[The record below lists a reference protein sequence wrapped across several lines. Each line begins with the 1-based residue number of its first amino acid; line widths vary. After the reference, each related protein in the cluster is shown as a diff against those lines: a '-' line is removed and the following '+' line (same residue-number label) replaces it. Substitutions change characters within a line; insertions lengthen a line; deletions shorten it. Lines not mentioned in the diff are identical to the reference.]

1 MASLFDRLQSEI
13 EARQAEE
20 GITPA
25 DLLNVSPELRR
36 IINMI
41 MRQREMSLVEIVFEL
56 DMRPSEARGLLDTLV
71 EKGYLRGFEVKGE
84 QHYKAFFARKSGRR
98 VPLNIW
104 QAPWGTK
111 QSKWQTGQPMC

>member
-13 EARQAEE
+13 ETRQRVK

-25 DLLNVSPELRR
+25 DLLDLSPELRR

-41 MRQREMSLVEIVFEL
+41 MRQKEMGLAEIVFEL

-71 EKGYLRGFEVKGE
+71 EKGYLKAIAVEGE
-84 QHYKAFFARKSGRR
+84 LRYKTFFALRRGREM
-98 VPLNIW
+98 PLNVW
-104 QAPWGTK
+104 DSLGDK
-111 QSKWQTGQPMC
+111 VK

>member
-13 EARQAEE
+13 EARQRVK

-25 DLLNVSPELRR
+25 DLLDLSPELRR

-41 MRQREMSLVEIVFEL
+41 MRQKEMGLAEIVFEL

-71 EKGYLRGFEVKGE
+71 EKGYLKAIEVEGE
-84 QHYKAFFARKSGRR
+84 LRYKTFFALRRGREM
-98 VPLNIW
+98 PLNVW
-104 QAPWGTK
+104 DSLGDK
-111 QSKWQTGQPMC
+111 VK

>member
-13 EARQAEE
+13 EARQRVK

-25 DLLNVSPELRR
+25 DLLDLSPELRR

-41 MRQREMSLVEIVFEL
+41 MRQKEMGLAEIMFEL

-71 EKGYLRGFEVKGE
+71 EKGYLKAIEVEGE
-84 QHYKAFFARKSGRR
+84 LRYKTFFAPRRGREM
-98 VPLNIW
+98 PLNVW
-104 QAPWGTK
+104 DSLSDK
-111 QSKWQTGQPMC
+111 VK

>member
-13 EARQAEE
+13 EARQRVK

-25 DLLNVSPELRR
+25 DLLDLSPELRR

-41 MRQREMSLVEIVFEL
+41 MRQKEMGLAEIVFEL

-71 EKGYLRGFEVKGE
+71 EKGYLKAIEVEGE
-84 QHYKAFFARKSGRR
+84 LRYKTFFALRRGREM
-98 VPLNIW
+98 PLNVW
-104 QAPWGTK
+104 DSLSDK
-111 QSKWQTGQPMC
+111 VK